1 MVYVL
6 NSNNKPLMP
15 TSRYSKVRRL
25 LKQKK
30 AIVVNREPF
39 TIKLLYETKEITQSI
54 ILGVDSGSKFI
65 GLSAIT
71 NSKELFK
78 AEYELRND
86 ISSLL
91 ESKSTTRR
99 TRRTRKTRY
108 RKSRFLNRVKSKH
121 KGWLAPSIENKIQS
135 HISIINKI
143 HRFLPISNICVE
155 VAAFDI
161 QKIKNPDIQGKKYQQ
176 GDTFGFFNI
185 RQFVFFRDN
194 YTCQNPKCKSHNK
207 DKNIILR
214 THHIRYKSE
223 GGTDEPS
230 NLITLCTKC
239 QTSENHKKG
248 KFLYDW
254 CMEGKKV
261 KDFKDSTF
269 MGIMRWTFYN
279 RLKLLYPNVSLTYG
293 YLTKS
298 TRIELGLDK
307 THYNDAFCI
316 AINSNS
322 FNGIDIK
329 RQTKYYLY
337 KKVRCNN
344 RQIHK
349 AKILKG
355 GRRKLNQAAYL
366 VKGFRLFDKVLFENK
381 PYYIFGRRSSGFFDI
396 RNLQGEK
403 VNKGSVSCKK
413 LKLIEK
419 RKSLLVSSIDTKT
432 TVFSYG

>member
-39 TIKLLYETKEITQSI
+39 TIKLLYETKEITQPI
-54 ILGVDSGSKFI
+54 TLGVDSGSKFI

-86 ISSLL
+86 IPKLIT
-91 ESKSTTRR
+91 EKRQFRR
-99 TRRTRKTRY
+99 TRRSRKIRY
-108 RKSRFLNRVKSKH
+108 RKARFLNRVKSKH

-161 QKIKNPDIQGKKYQQ
+161 QKIKNPDIQGTNYQQ

-194 YTCQNPKCKSHNK
+194 YTCQNPNCKNH

-214 THHIRYKSE
+214 THHIKYKSL
-223 GGTDEPS
+223 GGTDKPS

-239 QTSENHKKG
+239 HTSQNHKEG
-248 KFLYDW
+248 KFLY
-254 CMEGKKV
+254 K
-261 KDFKDSTF
+261 
-269 MGIMRWTFYN
+269 
-279 RLKLLYPNVSLTYG
+279 
-293 YLTKS
+293 
-298 TRIELGLDK
+298 
-307 THYNDAFCI
+307 
-316 AINSNS
+316 
-322 FNGIDIK
+322 
-329 RQTKYYLY
+329 
-337 KKVRCNN
+337 
-344 RQIHK
+344 
-349 AKILKG
+349 
-355 GRRKLNQAAYL
+355 
-366 VKGFRLFDKVLFENK
+366 
-381 PYYIFGRRSSGFFDI
+381 
-396 RNLQGEK
+396 
-403 VNKGSVSCKK
+403 
-413 LKLIEK
+413 
-419 RKSLLVSSIDTKT
+419 
-432 TVFSYG
+432 